1 MKSTNKYRT
10 ACGGFILISQKAE
23 DHLKAHP
30 EVREIIHEAI
40 GQIKLPSTGLLST
53 EVELGRVIG
62 KKTRVDTPL
71 CDLDNKILFARRIG
85 RDKPSRVAPSGSVGE
100 DSTKIV
106 VLARPSRSESR
117 TYDLLTSWIG
127 LLARK
132 EPWDKSITNH
142 EEFQECLGFWCSNA
156 LIHDPAVMG
165 DIFESTWRDVLGEKL
180 NQKGTWAGNPI

>member
-1 MKSTNKYRT
+1 MKTTRKLRT
-10 ACGGFILISQKAE
+10 ACGGFILIPPKVE

-30 EVREIIHEAI
+30 EVSKILPEAI
-40 GQIKLPSTGLLST
+40 SRIKLPSAGFLSI

-71 CDLDNKILFARRIG
+71 CDVDSKILFAKRID
-85 RDKPSRVAPSGSVGE
+85 RDKPSRAAPSGSVSE
-100 DSTKIV
+100 DTTKIV
-106 VLARPSRSESR
+106 VLARPSDSR
-117 TYDLLTSWIG
+117 TYILVSSWIG

-132 EPWDKSITNH
+132 EPWDKTIANH

-180 NQKGTWAGNPI
+180 NQQGTWAGNPL